1 MLVRRIVIV
10 LTENQ
15 MTPLD
20 RFLQNWRIR
29 KARPFIP
36 SGARVL
42 DIGSVD
48 GVMFRQISGLAK
60 DCLGID
66 PTLKLPV
73 TGEGFRIIPGFFPQ
87 DMPRGEV
94 FDAVTMLAVL
104 EHFPDEA
111 HAPLANGCTTYLKP
125 GGRVII
131 TVPSP
136 FVDQILKVLTKLR
149 LVHGMSLEEHHGY
162 DISQTAKIFSEPS
175 FRLLRHERFQ
185 FGLNNLFVFERTE
198 YQGR

>member
-1 MLVRRIVIV
+1 
-10 LTENQ
+10 

-48 GVMFRQISGLAK
+48 GVMFRQIPGLARN
-60 DCLGID
+60 CLGID
-66 PTLKLPV
+66 PTLKSPV
-73 TGEGFRIIPGFFPQ
+73 TGEGFKLIPGFFPD
-87 DMPRGEV
+87 DMPAGQE
-94 FDAVTMLAVL
+94 FDAITMLAVL
-104 EHFPDEA
+104 EHFPNEA
-111 HAPLANGCTTYLKP
+111 HAALSTGCHKYLKP
-125 GGRVII
+125 GGRMII

-136 FVDQILKVLTKLR
+136 FVDQILKVLTTLR

-162 DISQTAKIFSEPS
+162 DISQTARIFSEPQ
-175 FRLLRHERFQ
+175 FCLVRHERFQ
-185 FGLNNLFVFERTE
+185 FGLNNLFVFERV
-198 YQGR
+198 